1 MPMLRRLCMCIV
13 NKCTTY
19 LALSAAMFDAPEQ
32 MIEKLKVAIELCQ
45 STKSVYMAYRQR
57 ASDEPLPQRVKE
69 VLSEME
75 SAKREGAA
83 ANVWL
88 ELEMRFAQPLDLFVE
103 RCQEVLFMLRI
114 HIQFGQLKSVHLGG
128 TQGRGH
134 TRLVQQMCTELNT
147 LMVHLKGVSAQLL
160 DVSEDHSLD
169 DLLYSQRVVIRN
181 IERRLTR
188 VIADAMASAGT
199 WREQLDVL
207 MLFEPVLARK
217 DVQFSLQ
224 QPRIAVLEAVIDEVV
239 AVEAECIAQSTAPP
253 IFDNMPP
260 YAGALYWSESIRQ
273 RFYEPLQRV
282 RRILKAEIE
291 GTDVGKMLVAVW
303 TRILEMLENFDQALI
318 SDWEQVCVS
327 SVVWLVRFGLLSLTV
342 VPQELAAEA
351 YLEHLRKP
359 ILVRSLSDAE
369 IIVVN
374 FDPMIEAVIREVT
387 YMRRLGIVEL
397 PDAVIQFYSK
407 ATHLLKD
414 KAQLRLTVELYE
426 HTQKQLLGVERSLL
440 ETRLS
445 AISNELDRGMDGITW
460 RSSSIA
466 SFISLVSTQVSDLS
480 TAVHSLHR
488 ITQMIQ
494 TLIPGWSKRMIYK
507 DEMMRCLPSHQ
518 YLELQASHTAA
529 RYYEVQEDVNA
540 IDKQIVACRMLL
552 GVNNKSLAWQRH
564 VSCARLI
571 FLSCLLRSRMWP
583 ALRLPD
589 T

>member
-1 MPMLRRLCMCIV
+1 MRVRVQVTQLLRVFRPAMHLLFLVWRTCPHYASAQRLMPMLRRLCMCIV

-88 ELEMRFAQPLDLFVE
+88 ELEMRFGQPLDLFVE

-134 TRLVQQMCTELNT
+134 TRLVQQMCAELNT

-318 SDWEQVCVS
+318 SDWEQVC
-327 SVVWLVRFGLLSLTV
+327 RLSL
-342 VPQELAAEA
+342 P
-351 YLEHLRKP
+351 
-359 ILVRSLSDAE
+359 
-369 IIVVN
+369 
-374 FDPMIEAVIREVT
+374 
-387 YMRRLGIVEL
+387 
-397 PDAVIQFYSK
+397 
-407 ATHLLKD
+407 
-414 KAQLRLTVELYE
+414 
-426 HTQKQLLGVERSLL
+426 
-440 ETRLS
+440 
-445 AISNELDRGMDGITW
+445 
-460 RSSSIA
+460 
-466 SFISLVSTQVSDLS
+466 
-480 TAVHSLHR
+480 
-488 ITQMIQ
+488 
-494 TLIPGWSKRMIYK
+494 
-507 DEMMRCLPSHQ
+507 
-518 YLELQASHTAA
+518 
-529 RYYEVQEDVNA
+529 
-540 IDKQIVACRMLL
+540 
-552 GVNNKSLAWQRH
+552 
-564 VSCARLI
+564 
-571 FLSCLLRSRMWP
+571 
-583 ALRLPD
+583 LRLPLPLPLRVRFVCCVVSAIRPTKCD
-589 T
+589 CGASGTRSRSVLRAPKEANPGEVAQRCGDHRCQLRPNDRSGHP